1 MAVLNRGEQPETVTL
16 HFKEMG
22 MKGKVKV
29 RDIWKH
35 VNLGTM
41 ETLTVSPKAHGTEV
55 YKLTLKK

>member
-1 MAVLNRGEQPETVTL
+1 
-16 HFKEMG
+16 